1 MNWIAI
7 LYVFLLAHVKFL
19 VTATIALATFPE
31 LSVQEIFIASCLGAL
46 SCFNIFYFISYKIY
60 FLKEEKKDL
69 KKKRKKSK
77 NFKKRNRILIKMK
90 QSKIGFILVC
100 TLAPIFLSIPIGTVV
115 VVKFYGSHKKT
126 YWYVSILLFTTSFIL
141 AFLNETIFQFFK

>member
-46 SCFNIFYFISYKIY
+46 SF
-60 FLKEEKKDL
+60 
-69 KKKRKKSK
+69 
-77 NFKKRNRILIKMK
+77 
-90 QSKIGFILVC
+90 
-100 TLAPIFLSIPIGTVV
+100 
-115 VVKFYGSHKKT
+115 
-126 YWYVSILLFTTSFIL
+126 
-141 AFLNETIFQFFK
+141 